1 MRSSARPLLSVALTL
16 ATLLVGSA
24 VCADEPKEG
33 GIKPE
38 VPVAAPVAA
47 PTPATDRIAEALA
60 AQPGGLTPN
69 EAARL
74 ILKAK
79 PSLRVKEAELREAAA
94 KVDQAILNFLPRI
107 SGTATYTRL
116 SEVQNSLG
124 TQTVFGALDP
134 NNPTALGPIQPGP
147 LIATQCPSPAPAGVN
162 CVRDQSLQ
170 VLGVV
175 QVPFNFP
182 VLLNS
187 YNLAAQIAVP
197 VSDYVLRI
205 SQAYSAVSHLRD
217 AKKFELQA
225 AELIAAADA
234 KVAFFNWV
242 LAKAASVVAAE
253 SVATL
258 DAQLTDMQRTFQAGL
273 VSKADVLRLEARK
286 AQMEQGLVNATAT
299 ADFAE
304 QNLRISLGLPADKPL
319 GIGIDVLHDAPV
331 SDTTTLAALQD
342 EALTK
347 RLEIRGIAEN
357 EKAMAALVAVARA
370 QYLPRLDAFANVTY
384 ANPNQRIFPQRDEF
398 RGTWEAGVR
407 LSWTINDT
415 IAAPAAVSEAK
426 AREAQIVALR
436 EQLLQG
442 LRTEVAAMHADLKRA
457 EANVSAADR
466 GLVAAEEGLR
476 VQNELLRAGR
486 ATATTIVDAESAL
499 TQARIGRIN
508 AHISVLVAKIRLEHA
523 VGRDVPK
530 T

>member
-1 MRSSARPLLSVALTL
+1 MRSTARPLHIAFALT
-16 ATLLVGSA
+16 TLFFA
-24 VCADEPKEG
+24 FAARADEPKE
-33 GIKPE
+33 P
-38 VPVAAPVAA
+38 VPP
-47 PTPATDRIAEALA
+47 PTPAPAATAQAAPAADRIAEALA

-74 ILKAK
+74 ILRAK
-79 PSLRVKEAELREAAA
+79 PALRVKEAELREAAA
-94 KVDQAILNFLPRI
+94 KVDQAVLNFLPRV
-107 SGTATYTRL
+107 SGNATYTRL

-124 TQTVFGALDP
+124 TQTVLGTLDP
-134 NNPTALGPIQPGP
+134 TNPTTLGPIQQGP

-162 CVRDQSLQ
+162 CVRDQNLQ
-170 VLGVV
+170 VIGIA

-187 YNLAAQIAVP
+187 YALAAQIAVP
-197 VSDYVLRI
+197 VSDYLLRI

-217 AKKFELQA
+217 AKKLELQA

-286 AQMEQGLVNATAT
+286 AQMEQGLVNATAG

-304 QNLRISLGLPADKPL
+304 QNLRISLALPADKPIS
-319 GIGIDVLHDAPV
+319 IGIDVLHDVPT
-331 SDTTTLAALQD
+331 SDTTSLAKLQE
-342 EALTK
+342 EALSK
-347 RLEIRGIAEN
+347 RLEVQGIAES
-357 EKAMAALVAVARA
+357 ERAMGALVSVARA
-370 QYLPRLDAFANVTY
+370 QYFPRVDAFANFSY

-407 LSWTINDT
+407 LSWTVNDT
-415 IAAPAAVSEAK
+415 IAAPAAVTEAK

-442 LRTEVAAMHADLKRA
+442 LRTEVAATYADLKRA
-457 EANVSAADR
+457 EGTVPAADR

-523 VGRDVPK
+523 VGRDIPK
-530 T
+530 P